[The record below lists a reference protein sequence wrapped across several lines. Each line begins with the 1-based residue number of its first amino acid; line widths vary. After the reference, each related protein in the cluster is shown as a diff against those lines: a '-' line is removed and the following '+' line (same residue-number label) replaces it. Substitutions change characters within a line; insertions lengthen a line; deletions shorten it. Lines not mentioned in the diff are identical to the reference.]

1 MLKQNPLN
9 LICFLLIISALAFVA
24 DSVNAQDTATFEDP
38 RDGRVYKTTQIGQ
51 QIWMAENLA
60 YQTDIGYYWAYG
72 DEGAHVDKY
81 GYLYDWEGANHA
93 CPPGWRIPGVDDWR
107 ALAEYVGSNYSTKL
121 KATSGWGQSEKG
133 TDDFAFSVLPSGYR
147 HANGEYYLKGEVG
160 HFWSAD
166 ETPHNQGLLGI
177 KFGYAPGPN
186 FPKETGFPVRCLKQ

>member
-1 MLKQNPLN
+1 MYY
-9 LICFLLIISALAFVA
+9 LLIVSALMLGVERA
-24 DSVNAQDTATFEDP
+24 NAQETATLEDA

-60 YQTDIGYYWAYG
+60 YKTDVGNYWAYDN
-72 DEGAHVDKY
+72 DEANAAKY

-93 CPPGWRIPGVDDWR
+93 CPPGWRLPGVDDWQT
-107 ALAEYVGSNYSTKL
+107 LTDYVGSNYSTKL
-121 KATSGWGQSEKG
+121 KAASGWAGSDKG
-133 TDDFAFSVLPSGYR
+133 TDDFAFSALPAGYR
-147 HANGEYYLKGEVG
+147 HGNGDFYLMGEVG

-186 FPKETGFPVRCLKQ
+186 FPKVTGFPVRCLKE